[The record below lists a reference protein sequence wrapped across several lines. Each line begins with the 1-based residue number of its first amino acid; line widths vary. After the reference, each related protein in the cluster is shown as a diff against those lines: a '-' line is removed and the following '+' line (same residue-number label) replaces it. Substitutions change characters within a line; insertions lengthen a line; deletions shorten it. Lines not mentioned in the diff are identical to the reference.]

1 MLADTIKSTLSMTD
15 VCAHFG
21 FIPNR
26 AGFIPCPFHA
36 DKTASM
42 KIYPEPGRGFCCFG
56 CGKAG
61 SVIDFVMALLKID
74 YPAALKTL
82 AGLYGFSDDPYNP
95 DAERRLK
102 AERAERKRMERD
114 RQREL
119 NRLSAEYCRMW
130 KTMQTAT
137 EWTDELVEACQNIA
151 TVGYRIEEMER

>member
-1 MLADTIKSTLSMTD
+1 MLAETIKSTLSMTD
-15 VCAHFG
+15 VAAHFG
-21 FIPNR
+21 FTPNR

-61 SVIDFVMALLKID
+61 SVIDFVMELLKID
-74 YPAALKTL
+74 YPAALKQISSVW
-82 AGLYGFSDDPYNP
+82 GFSNDPYDP
-95 DAERRLK
+95 TAERRMK

-119 NRLSAEYCRMW
+119 NRLSAEYCRMHRVIL
-130 KTMQTAT
+130 TGT
-137 EWTDELVEACQNIA
+137 EFSDELVEACQNIA
-151 TVGYRIEEMER
+151 TVGIRLEEMTK